1 MGCPYSEQ
9 VVNYTYTVIAAF
21 PHDTQAFT
29 QGLVIDEGALY
40 EGTGLT
46 GGQSSLRRVDLETGA
61 VEQVVPLPDP
71 GFFGEGITV
80 VGDTIYQLT
89 WRDHTGFVWDK
100 ESFELIDQFTYGH
113 EGWGITYDSERLI
126 VSDGTSTIR
135 FYSAT
140 PFELLGSVS
149 VREGGSPVNR
159 MNELEYIE
167 GEVYA
172 NLWLTDRVVAF
183 DPETGDVTRSI
194 DLSDLLPPE
203 FSVGSGDV
211 LNGIAYGEG
220 LDRLFVTGKR
230 WPLLFEIELEPL
242 PDGTSAF

>member
-1 MGCPYSEQ
+1 M
-9 VVNYTYTVIAAF
+9 NYTYTVIAAF